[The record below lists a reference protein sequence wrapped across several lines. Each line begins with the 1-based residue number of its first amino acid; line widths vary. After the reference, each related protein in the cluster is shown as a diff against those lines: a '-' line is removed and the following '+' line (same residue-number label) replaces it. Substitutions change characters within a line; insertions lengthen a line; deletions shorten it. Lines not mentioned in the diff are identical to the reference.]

1 MDGQNNIKRGNPSV
15 SGSTT
20 DNKIYEEADKRIC
33 RVSKL
38 PYSELASVLS
48 KLWYGFKINPYAN
61 DKLLEQLE
69 KITNISKSDI
79 KIWMEEKR
87 RLLNISWS
95 KEEMSEII
103 HKPSS
108 CDCDACNIVY
118 ERSPEDHGCYS
129 FGLEMQDQFI

>member
-1 MDGQNNIKRGNPSV
+1 MDGQINIKRGDASIT
-15 SGSTT
+15 GSTT
-20 DNKIYEEADKRIC
+20 DNGIYEESDKRIC
-33 RVSKL
+33 RVAKL
-38 PYSELASVLS
+38 PYAELASVLS

-79 KIWMEEKR
+79 KIWMEGKR

-95 KEEMSEII
+95 EEEISEII

-108 CDCDACNIVY
+108 CDCVACNIVY
-118 ERSPEDHGCYS
+118 ERSLEDHGCYS
-129 FGLEMQDQFI
+129 FELEMQDQFI